1 MHSHEIPEFI
11 FSDIFVMVKLDE
23 WRAIESC
30 HSVGHPTTN
39 DVLVVPM
46 ILGKGFFHKRSPKSL
61 IVTNVTEDSR
71 ISTIPCV
78 FLEWK
83 IVINDLG
90 VRNTQGIE
98 MERINALIIDLC
110 VLYDSFESVW
120 VLSKSCGGGQVPTIS
135 NSTLSN
141 ITWADSLSPPKGVG
155 IIENFAQSCPI
166 NLFSG

>member
-1 MHSHEIPEFI
+1 MINF
-11 FSDIFVMVKLDE
+11 DE

-135 NSTLSN
+135 NRTLSN
-141 ITWADSLSPPKGVG
+141 ILGSNSLSSPKGVG